1 MSIVKSGMP
10 QNDLHRLSHA
20 AFPLSFFIL
29 ILLSDP
35 EFLPEKLVISMFK
48 QEFQMSVKPARVLP
62 GGCPPVHEIQGAVCQ
77 IFTRKCPLDC
87 LYGLGR
93 DLATLDGSV
102 SHRGKLVLLVNDF
115 RDRFRECIVL
125 HTV

>member
-29 ILLSDP
+29 ILISDP

-48 QEFQMSVKPARVLP
+48 QEFQMSVKPAGVL
-62 GGCPPVHEIQGAVCQ
+62 
-77 IFTRKCPLDC
+77 F
-87 LYGLGR
+87 
-93 DLATLDGSV
+93 
-102 SHRGKLVLLVNDF
+102 
-115 RDRFRECIVL
+115 
-125 HTV
+125 